1 MKEMILYPT
10 RFTKTHKGCEDVLL
24 LYIPY
29 TNKRIW
35 HRSSMF
41 GLLCLDKSAEK
52 SSLPTFAGGKKGY
65 LSSFVDSS
73 EVR

>member
-1 MKEMILYPT
+1 
-10 RFTKTHKGCEDVLL
+10 
-24 LYIPY
+24 
-29 TNKRIW
+29 
-35 HRSSMF
+35 MF